1 MGQRGPCTLA
11 CGAGR
16 DSGREKKPTGSRPRK
31 LRPCMMVKVVE
42 NKLTC
47 KASRWAKPH
56 NQPSK
61 ASLCQT
67 GQRRL
72 SMCCE
77 ASVSYSE
84 TAPVHDAI
92 PATVLQSTCIR
103 PITSAM
109 AARPQC
115 LKNSPPRLDPPR
127 YFQPKNSSRHA
138 GPRKSSCSLP
148 RFRDLGTCP
157 QREAPSR
164 RQRTSVPE
172 AEIRRQPTHR

>member
-31 LRPCMMVKVVE
+31 LRRCMMVKVVE
-42 NKLTC
+42 TTIIDVQSLTLG
-47 KASRWAKPH
+47 KAP
-56 NQPSK
+56 QPAQQGITEPDGS
-61 ASLCQT
+61 
-67 GQRRL
+67 
-72 SMCCE
+72 
-77 ASVSYSE
+77 
-84 TAPVHDAI
+84 APVVN
-92 PATVLQSTCIR
+92 VLRGISLILGNS
-103 PITSAM
+103 TSARCHTRHC
-109 AARPQC
+109 APEHVHTTNHVSDGPRPQC
-115 LKNSPPRLDPPR
+115 LKNSAPRLDPPR

-172 AEIRRQPTHR
+172 AETRGQPK